1 MSLESE
7 LVALVAPLVS
17 GGFWPDAADNG
28 TLPPYAVYHQIGG
41 ESPTFIGAEVP
52 SKRNALIQIDVYCK
66 TKAES
71 IQIMLAVES
80 VLTLATTLQAKPVGA
95 MRGTLDDESAL
106 RGASQD
112 FTIWADR

>member
-28 TLPPYAVYHQIGG
+28 TPPPYAVYHQIGG
-41 ESPTFIGAEVP
+41 ESPTFIGAEV
-52 SKRNALIQIDVYCK
+52 
-66 TKAES
+66 
-71 IQIMLAVES
+71 QIMLAVES

-95 MRGTLDDESAL
+95 MRGTLDDESDL